1 MTSEQRILTEIK
13 RIHFIIIKGSIH
25 QEDIRNSKCLCT
37 YNREL
42 KYMKQRTQNYKEKF
56 TIIYLYSEFNTP
68 LSIIDR
74 TSRQRISKETD
85 LNNSVYYCNLIL

>member
-1 MTSEQRILTEIK
+1 MIK
-13 RIHFIIIKGSIH
+13 LRLSCCNNLRAKNINRDKEDNFIIIKGSIH

-56 TIIYLYSEFNTP
+56 TII
-68 LSIIDR
+68 
-74 TSRQRISKETD
+74 
-85 LNNSVYYCNLIL
+85 

>member
-1 MTSEQRILTEIK
+1 MIK
-13 RIHFIIIKGSIH
+13 LRLSCCNNLRAKNINRDKEDHFIIIKGSIH

-56 TIIYLYSEFNTP
+56 TII
-68 LSIIDR
+68 
-74 TSRQRISKETD
+74 
-85 LNNSVYYCNLIL
+85 